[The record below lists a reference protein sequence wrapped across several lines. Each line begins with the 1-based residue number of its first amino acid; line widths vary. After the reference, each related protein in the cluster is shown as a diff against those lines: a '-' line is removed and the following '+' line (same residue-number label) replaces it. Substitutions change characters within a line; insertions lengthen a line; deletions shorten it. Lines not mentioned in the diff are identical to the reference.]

1 MKRIFFS
8 VDAHGANIV
17 WRKWLSAVNM
27 YHADILILSG
37 DLTGKVFVPI
47 IKQKDNTWQYSYFG
61 TTFTLKNED
70 EVKAAVDRLNNAAI
84 YPFIATGA
92 EVSELQK
99 DEKKLQDLMNK
110 LIWDRLDQWL
120 KMLVKAVDTSKVM
133 TIVMPGNDDFFIFD
147 DLIKSYANKGVIYPL
162 DEAIQFPYGI
172 EMVSCAYVNPTPW
185 NTDREADEGKL
196 EKMLET
202 EINRLKDPHWSIF
215 NFHAPPHNTKLDIA
229 PKLDKTLKPVVSFG
243 DVDTEHVG
251 SKAVRKVEEKYQP
264 LMGVHGHIH
273 ESFASDYIKK
283 TPVVNPGSEYSEGI
297 LRAFIIEIEEDG
309 IKNYWKIE
317 G

>member
-17 WRKWLSAVNM
+17 WRKWLSAVGM

-47 IKQKDNTWQYSYFG
+47 IKQNDSTWQYSYFG
-61 TTFTLKNED
+61 TTFTLNSED
-70 EVKAAVDRLNNAAI
+70 EVKTAIDRLDNAAT
-84 YPFIATGA
+84 YSFVTTPS
-92 EVSELQK
+92 EVSELQR

-120 KMLVKAVDTSKVM
+120 KMLVETVDTSKVM

-162 DEAIQFPYGI
+162 NEAIQFPYGI

-196 EKMLET
+196 EKMLEV
-202 EINRLKDPHWSIF
+202 EIKRLKDPSWSIF
-215 NFHAPPHNTKLDIA
+215 NFHAPPYNTKLDIA
-229 PKLDKTLKPVVSFG
+229 PKLDKTMKPVVYFG
-243 DVDTEHVG
+243 EVETVNVG
-251 SKAVRKVEEKYQP
+251 SKAVRKVEEKCQP

-309 IKNYWKIE
+309 IKNFWKIE